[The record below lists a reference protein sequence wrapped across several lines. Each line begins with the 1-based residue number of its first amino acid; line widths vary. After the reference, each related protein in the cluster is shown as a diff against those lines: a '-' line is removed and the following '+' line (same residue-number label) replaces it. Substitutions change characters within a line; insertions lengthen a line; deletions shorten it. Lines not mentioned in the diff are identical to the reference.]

1 VKEAC
6 DSNCKK
12 EQGARGIHSIDP
24 QYFGVGTLNSSGVQE
39 KAMQQFQGKELV
51 NVRGVVAIS
60 FEVPQDSSF
69 DAFAV
74 EVGTRKRPRVEQHV
88 PNIPGQCVSVPN

>member
-1 VKEAC
+1 MNV
-6 DSNCKK
+6 
-12 EQGARGIHSIDP
+12 G
-24 QYFGVGTLNSSGVQE
+24 GVIPV
-39 KAMQQFQGKELV
+39 
-51 NVRGVVAIS
+51 S

-88 PNIPGQCVSVPN
+88 PNIPGECISVPNSEVVELVPAKKKSFRV

>member
-1 VKEAC
+1 
-6 DSNCKK
+6 
-12 EQGARGIHSIDP
+12 
-24 QYFGVGTLNSSGVQE
+24 
-39 KAMQQFQGKELV
+39 MQQFQGKELV

-88 PNIPGQCVSVPN
+88 PNIPGQCVSVPNAEVIELVPAKKKPFRV